1 MTVEAG
7 NRRPLALSVLAA
19 LLGESAEAEFLRQ
32 AIRPPTLLRS
42 VEDRFRVMGAIR
54 ESAPDL
60 VVFAAQDRDRLPTAP
75 LIEQCSREHPDA
87 WIVVVC
93 LAPPPRGG
101 MLLAAAR
108 AGARILVAPTSV
120 EFESLLAR
128 AGQSSAAAIAVDCE
142 SLSVVQPPSLRRLL
156 CAAAMTVA
164 EDGRVSTFARHLGV
178 STRTLSRHTRS
189 CSVAS
194 PRAVLSA
201 VRLLRV
207 CALMEHS
214 RRDIGSAAR
223 ATGFL
228 GSHAVLTAMRRY
240 LNFRSTDLLSVAVP
254 RYRDALHHIVGALG
268 GHLAMS
274 NQPRS

>member
-1 MTVEAG
+1 MAVEG
-7 NRRPLALSVLAA
+7 STHRPRALSVLAA
-19 LLGESAEAEFLRQ
+19 LLGESAEGDLLRR

-42 VEDRFRVMGAIR
+42 VEDRVRVLAAIR
-54 ESAPDL
+54 ASAPDL
-60 VVFAAQDRDRLPTAP
+60 VVFAAQDRERLPTAP
-75 LIEQCSREHPDA
+75 LIEQCSREHPDTR
-87 WIVVVC
+87 IVVVC
-93 LAPPPRGG
+93 LTPPPRGG

-108 AGARILVAPTSV
+108 AGARILVAPASY
-120 EFESLLAR
+120 ELESLLAR
-128 AGQSSAAAIAVDCE
+128 AGQSLASGIVVDCD
-142 SLSVVQPPSLRRLL
+142 SLSVVQPPRLRRLL

-189 CSVAS
+189 CSVVS

-214 RRDIGSAAR
+214 RRDVGSAAR

-228 GSHAVLTAMRRY
+228 GSHAVLAAMRRY
-240 LNFRSTDLLSVAVP
+240 LNLRSTDLTSVAFP
-254 RYRDALHHIVGALG
+254 GYRDALHRIVGALG
-268 GHLAMS
+268 GHVAMS
-274 NQPRS
+274 NQPQS